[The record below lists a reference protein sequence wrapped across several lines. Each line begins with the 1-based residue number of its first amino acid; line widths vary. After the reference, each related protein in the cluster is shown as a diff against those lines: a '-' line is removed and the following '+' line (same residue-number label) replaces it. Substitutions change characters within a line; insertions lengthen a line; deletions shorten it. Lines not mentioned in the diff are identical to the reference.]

1 MVRHCN
7 QINRYEVLFLHFTVH
22 TERKVSLSGFLLKSA
37 VDPFSL
43 DSETLDAKSLIVISF
58 SVIRFPPCGCSVH
71 SRLSSIR
78 FYFIICICV
87 FPEEMGA
94 REETEDVEK
103 KKKPND
109 LCQCFGY
116 DIRMKLKHNK
126 CTRTSSTMI

>member
-1 MVRHCN
+1 MVANGCVVGMVRHCN

-43 DSETLDAKSLIVISF
+43 DSETLDAKSLIVISS
-58 SVIRFPPCGCSVH
+58 SVIRFPPCGCSVL

-87 FPEEMGA
+87 FSRGDVRASEE
-94 REETEDVEK
+94 REDVEK
-103 KKKPND
+103 KQTERS
-109 LCQCFGY
+109 LSMLW
-116 DIRMKLKHNK
+116 IRYSNEIE
-126 CTRTSSTMI
+126 TQ

>member
-1 MVRHCN
+1 MVANGCVVGMVRHCN

-87 FPEEMGA
+87 FPEETCA
-94 REETEDVEK
+94 RAKNEK
-103 KKKPND
+103 
-109 LCQCFGY
+109 
-116 DIRMKLKHNK
+116 M
-126 CTRTSSTMI
+126 